1 MATQKAINANPIKND
16 GGVVYSEGTLSS
28 LSAISRST
36 RVYDNTIDGTYGG
49 ALTFVG
55 SEYFKR
61 LTIGNPDNTAYSNA
75 DRFYVSFPSG
85 LSYTTGQP
93 DSVVATAGTFW
104 ANQTRKFNNLSG
116 FIFNV
121 GDQTKFRDESALA
134 PTIYGI
140 LTSALSA
147 GQQKLSFSLNNSP
160 FAFSRRMFAIYTGP
174 VSPTNDEHKKSFYVE
189 YVRSGSVVSSGTY
202 NLDGWHKLNLSTT
215 NIDSVNITET
225 LESGIPFSVGF
236 RDISEA
242 TTLTRTISLTT
253 YPSNPYTFMG
263 QTNVTLSSNEKA
275 LRISSGNTAQLM
287 FVDIDNDGLKS
298 PVTYSIIPSGA
309 KLTYYPSYSN
319 VAVGEVQGRTLTV
332 EVLQ

>member
-1 MATQKAINANPIKND
+1 MSIQKAKFSNPIKNN
-16 GGVVYSEGTLSS
+16 GGVVHSEGNLSS
-28 LSAISRST
+28 LSSINRT
-36 RVYDNTIDGTYGG
+36 TQVFDNVKIGTFGG

-61 LTIGNPDNTAYSNA
+61 LTIGNPDSTAYNSL
-75 DRFYVSFPSG
+75 DRFYISAPSG
-85 LSYTTGQP
+85 ISYVTGKP
-93 DSVVATAGTFW
+93 DAVIAREGSFW
-104 ANQTRKFNNLSG
+104 SNRTRKFNNLSG
-116 FIFNV
+116 FIFNL
-121 GDQTKFRDESALA
+121 GDQTKFRDESVLA
-134 PTIYGI
+134 PTVFGI
-140 LTSALSA
+140 LTSTLSA

-160 FAFSRRMFAIYTGP
+160 FLFNRRMFAIYTGA
-174 VSPTNDEHKKSFYVE
+174 VSPTNEAHQKTFYIE
-189 YVRSGSVVSSGTY
+189 YVRGGSVVNSGTY
-202 NLDGWHKLNLSTT
+202 ELDAWNKFNLSTT

-242 TTLTRTISLTT
+242 TTLTRTTSLTT

-263 QTNVTLSSNEKA
+263 QTNITLTGTEKA
-275 LRISSGNTAQLM
+275 IRVTSGDSAQLM
-287 FVDIDNDGLKS
+287 FVDVDNEGLKS
-298 PVTYSIIPSGA
+298 PVTYSINPSGA